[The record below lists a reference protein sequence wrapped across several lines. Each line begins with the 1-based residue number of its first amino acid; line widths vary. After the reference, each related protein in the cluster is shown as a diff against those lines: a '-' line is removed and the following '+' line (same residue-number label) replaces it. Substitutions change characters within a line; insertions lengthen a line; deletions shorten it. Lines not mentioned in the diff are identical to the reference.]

1 MRIKMNKLKHFLPSC
16 FTQRTKSSKGP
27 WVVSAIRLRLHKFFV
42 LLCSNEWQSLCL
54 LHLMAHSCLESLILP
69 PKSLPHPGTSPL
81 TNTYPSGHDSTVKIE
96 KFHICQTSNSILV
109 FMIDLIDYCYFQFT

>member
-1 MRIKMNKLKHFLPSC
+1 MRIKMNQLKHFLPSC
-16 FTQRTKSSKGP
+16 FTQKTKSSKGP
-27 WVVSAIRLRLHKFFV
+27 WVVSAIRLRLHKFFE

-81 TNTYPSGHDSTVKIE
+81 TNTYPSGHDSIE
-96 KFHICQTSNSILV
+96 KNGEILYMPNIKFHLSLV
-109 FMIDLIDYCYFQFT
+109 YD